1 MGEPIDSIPDL
12 KWVMAHLL
20 TSKRVKTRLFKAG
33 VERIDPGTTLTVR
46 LGSAIK
52 NPKSRYEQKHGV
64 TVGEKPKRLSRYERP
79 PVV

>member
-20 TSKRVKTRLFKAG
+20 TSKRVKTRLLKAG
-33 VERIDPGTTLTVR
+33 VERIDPGTTLSVR
-46 LGSAIK
+46 LGSAV
-52 NPKSRYEQKHGV
+52 NNKSAYERKLGV
-64 TVGEKPKRLSRYERP
+64 TVGELEPKRLSRYERP